1 MISARASF
9 LSALFAACLVSAE
22 SGCRC
27 GDAAFLA
34 IPRINLPVPEQIR
47 PCPAYSRIVVS
58 TLLKRSVLIPIP
70 ELIDARGS
78 GEPQGVS
85 LMFQNVISNLL
96 VNSTDTAYQAV
107 VYPADFDQ
115 NVASGVQ
122 NLLDLIEYGLQ
133 DCPSQKYFLFGYSQ
147 GATVL
152 QQALAQLDNKTLD
165 TVQSVV
171 MVGNPYRL
179 PGRVANVDS
188 QGRAD
193 NRSAYGLFAVQAMKS
208 NSTMISYNDDL
219 GITGKVQDICLEV
232 STLYCL

>member
-9 LSALFAACLVSAE
+9 LAALFAACLVSAE

-27 GDAAFLA
+27 GAPAFLA
-34 IPRINLPVPEQIR
+34 IPRINLPMPEQIR
-47 PCPAYSRIVVS
+47 PCPAYSRIIVL
-58 TLLKRSVLIPIP
+58 TLLKTYVLIPIP

-122 NLLDLIEYGLQ
+122 NLLEIIEYGLQ

-152 QQALAQLDNKTLD
+152 QQALAQLNNKTLD
-165 TVQSVV
+165 SVQSVV

-193 NRSAYGLFAVQAMKS
+193 NRTAYGLFAVQAMKS
-208 NSTMISYNDDL
+208 NGTMISYNDDL
-219 GITGKVQDICLEV
+219 GMTGKVQDICLEV